1 MAIDTIIINCLLE
14 GKKELSCVFI
24 EQGRFVKFLD
34 QKELLPSQLQDVEM
48 IDAKGQLMLPPLVET
63 HVHLDKACIFSRCEL
78 HKGTLSEAIEQ
89 TANAK
94 ANFDYEDVY
103 IRGKKVIEKA
113 IKQGTSYMRTHV
125 EIDPVIG
132 LTGFRAIQQLKQDYA
147 WGITLSLCVFPQE
160 GLHNNEGTHELLEQ
174 ALQSGADL
182 LGGCPYTDSLPEKQ
196 IETLFELANKYD
208 VDLDFHLDFDL
219 DSNHMLL
226 PHVIEMTKKY
236 NYKHRVTVG
245 HVTKLSTIPMDK
257 LAVIAQEMAIAGVH
271 LTALPSTDLFLMGR
285 EFDHN
290 IPRGVAPL
298 MPLTKAGV
306 NCSISSNNIEN
317 PFTPY
322 GDCSQVRQA
331 NLFANIAQ
339 LATKKELV
347 QCLDWVSSDSALL
360 MRMDDYGIAVNHSAD
375 AIFFPVRERAE
386 IIATIQPPS
395 FGIKSGKITF
405 SRDDTHLYPPK

>member
-1 MAIDTIIINCLLE
+1 MNIDTIITNCLLD

-24 EQGRFVKFLD
+24 EKGKFVKFSD
-34 QKELLPSQLQDVEM
+34 QSNLLTSQLENVEV

-63 HVHLDKACIFSRCEL
+63 HIHLDKACIFSRCEL

-94 ANFDYEDVY
+94 ANFTYEDVY
-103 IRGKKVIEKA
+103 SRGKKVIEKA

-132 LTGFRAIQQLKQDYA
+132 LTGFRAIQQLKKDYA

-160 GLHNNEGTHELLEQ
+160 GLHNNAGTYELLEE

-196 IETLFELANKYD
+196 IETLFELAVKHD

-219 DSNHMLL
+219 DNQHMLL
-226 PHVIEMTKKY
+226 PHVIEMTI
-236 NYKHRVTVG
+236 KHDYQQRVTVG
-245 HVTKLSTIPMDK
+245 HVTKLSTLPRDQLLI
-257 LAVIAQEMAIAGVH
+257 IAEKMSLAGVH

-298 MPLTKAGV
+298 MPLSKAGV

-339 LATKKELV
+339 LATKIELV
-347 QCLDWVSSDSALL
+347 QCLDWVSSDSAKL
-360 MRMDDYGIAVNHSAD
+360 MRIEHYGLFLNMPAD
-375 AIFFPVRERAE
+375 AIFFPVKERAE
-386 IIATIQPPS
+386 IIATIQSPS
-395 FGIKSGKITF
+395 LGIKNGKVTF
-405 SRDDTHLYPPK
+405 SRNDATMYPP

>member
-1 MAIDTIIINCLLE
+1 MIVDTVIINCLLE
-14 GKKELSCVFI
+14 GKEEFSCVFI
-24 EQGRFVKFLD
+24 EKGKFVKFLD
-34 QKELLPSQLQDVEM
+34 QSSLLSSQLNNVKV
-48 IDAKGQLMLPPLVET
+48 IDAKGLLMLPPLVET

-78 HKGTLSEAIEQ
+78 HQGTLSEAIEQ

-94 ANFDYEDVY
+94 ANFSYDDVY
-103 IRGKKVIEKA
+103 NRGKKVIEKA

-132 LTGFRAIQQLKQDYA
+132 LTGFRAIQQLKKDYA

-160 GLHNNEGTHELLEQ
+160 GLHNNAGTYELLEQ
-174 ALQSGADL
+174 ALQLGADL

-196 IETLFELANKYD
+196 IETLFELAVKYD

-219 DSNHMLL
+219 DIRHMLL
-226 PHVIEMTKKY
+226 PHVIEMTI
-236 NYKHRVTVG
+236 KHHYQQRVTVG
-245 HVTKLSTIPMDK
+245 HVTKLSTLPMDQ
-257 LAVIAQEMAIAGVH
+257 LLIIAERMSSAGVH

-298 MPLTKAGV
+298 MPLSKAGV

-339 LATKKELV
+339 LATKKELI
-347 QCLDWVSSDSALL
+347 QCLDWVSSDSAKL
-360 MRMDDYGIAVNHSAD
+360 MGIEHYGIALNMSAD
-375 AIFFPVRERAE
+375 AIFFPVSDRAE
-386 IIATIQPPS
+386 IIATIQSPS
-395 FGIKSGKITF
+395 LGIKNGKVTF
-405 SRDDTHLYPPK
+405 SRNDATLYPP